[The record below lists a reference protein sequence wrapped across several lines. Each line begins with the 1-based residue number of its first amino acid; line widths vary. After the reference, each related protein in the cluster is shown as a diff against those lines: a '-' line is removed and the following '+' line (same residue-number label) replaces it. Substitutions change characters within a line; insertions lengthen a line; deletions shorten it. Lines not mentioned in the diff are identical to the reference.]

1 MRKAAL
7 AACVL
12 MVLPT
17 WPAHAHAHLL
27 ESTPADGSKLGAA
40 PRQLQ
45 LVFSEAVQV
54 TALSIQATGQSE
66 PQKVAPLPAQAA
78 KRIAIELVPLAKGSY
93 RVRWRALS
101 ADHHIATGTLSFTV
115 QGH

>member
-7 AACVL
+7 AASVL
-12 MVLPT
+12 MILPT

-27 ESTPADGSKLGAA
+27 ESTPAEGSKLGAA

-45 LVFSEAVQV
+45 FSFSEAVRV
-54 TALSIQATGQSE
+54 TAVTVQGSTEAT
-66 PQKVAPLPAQAA
+66 PRKLTPLPTQTAT
-78 KRIAIELVPLAKGSY
+78 RIAIDLPPLGNGSY
-93 RVRWRALS
+93 RVQWRALS
-101 ADHHIATGTLSFTV
+101 ADHHVAAGTFGFAI